1 MATIDDVNSNL
12 LSLVKNVGLVLQAI
26 QTTFPGQF
34 VAVPATSTS
43 AGVAGQFAYS
53 TTFFYLCVGPSTW
66 RRVALST
73 F

>member
-34 VAVPATSTS
+34 VAVPATSAS

-53 TTFFYLCVGPSTW
+53 ATFLYICVGPSTW